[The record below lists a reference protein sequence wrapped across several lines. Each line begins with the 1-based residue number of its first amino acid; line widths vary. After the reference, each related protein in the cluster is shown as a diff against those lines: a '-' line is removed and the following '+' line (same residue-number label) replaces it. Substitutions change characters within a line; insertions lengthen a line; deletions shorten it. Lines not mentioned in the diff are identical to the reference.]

1 MKNQYGGGIAWKGGG
16 GGLDSLLIW
25 GGLGKKEGVVFLRGN
40 RGGGGWYPNVH
51 YAYMSTDNFF
61 FWISNYRLDNNS
73 PKKSYSKLEML
84 VFS

>member
-1 MKNQYGGGIAWKGGG
+1 MKNQYGGGIAWKGGVAWTVCWFEG
-16 GGLDSLLIW
+16 DLARKREWCFW
-25 GGLGKKEGVVFLRGN
+25 GGI
-40 RGGGGWYPNVH
+40 GGGGWYPNAH